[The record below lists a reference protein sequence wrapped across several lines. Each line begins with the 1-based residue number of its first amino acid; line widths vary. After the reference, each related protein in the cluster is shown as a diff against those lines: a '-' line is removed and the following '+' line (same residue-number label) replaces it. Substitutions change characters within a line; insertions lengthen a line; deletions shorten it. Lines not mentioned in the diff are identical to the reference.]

1 MRRECSS
8 SAELCFGIL
17 FTACA
22 VSSRGTPVLIVIPSC
37 RVLWVVNIPVLRALF
52 VQLFCRLPV
61 NKPVT
66 APVHVMMPFNARR
79 IFERSLG
86 GKGRVTA
93 AVKVR

>member
-1 MRRECSS
+1 MLEFCR
-8 SAELCFGIL
+8 AVLWYP

-22 VSSRGTPVLIVIPSC
+22 VCSRGTLVLIVIPSC
-37 RVLWVVNIPVLRALF
+37 RFVGCVNIPVLRALF

-66 APVHVMMPFNARR
+66 APVHVMVPFNARR

-86 GKGRVTA
+86 GKGTA
-93 AVKVR
+93 TATVKVQ